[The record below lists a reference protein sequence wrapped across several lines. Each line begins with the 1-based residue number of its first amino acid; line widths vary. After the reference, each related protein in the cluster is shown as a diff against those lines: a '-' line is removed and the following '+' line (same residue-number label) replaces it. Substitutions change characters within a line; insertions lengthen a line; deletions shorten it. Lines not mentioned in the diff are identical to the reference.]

1 MAILSSAFLSPS
13 YPSGQ
18 EPEILLKLL
27 LLQAQILLLSHA
39 FYQTAPLWST
49 QQQIAENKE
58 LYYNRHWW
66 KYI

>member
-1 MAILSSAFLSPS
+1 MTMAILSSAFLSPS

-39 FYQTAPLWST
+39 FYQTAHVKHT
-49 QQQIAENKE
+49 TTE
-58 LYYNRHWW
+58 Y
-66 KYI
+66 